1 MAAADAMP
9 GAAATDDDG
18 AAVAMVKMAEMP
30 VEFLRW
36 VMAQDKEDYRVPTL
50 EDYTQEEVA
59 EAKDTICTVIRCL
72 QVAYDEFDEF
82 RAWVGDV
89 IENDGCVMIHEDML
103 FSDPKEWQES
113 VDQEW
118 AEARQELEMELTK
131 PLGQHLCMLSTYLS
145 LLYHYAAPIP
155 TFWGP

>member
-1 MAAADAMP
+1 MAAADAMA

-59 EAKDTICTVIRCL
+59 EAKDTICTVIGCL

-89 IENDGCVMIHEDML
+89 IENDGCVMIHDYML
-103 FSDPKEWQES
+103 FSDSKE
-113 VDQEW
+113 
-118 AEARQELEMELTK
+118 
-131 PLGQHLCMLSTYLS
+131 
-145 LLYHYAAPIP
+145 
-155 TFWGP
+155 